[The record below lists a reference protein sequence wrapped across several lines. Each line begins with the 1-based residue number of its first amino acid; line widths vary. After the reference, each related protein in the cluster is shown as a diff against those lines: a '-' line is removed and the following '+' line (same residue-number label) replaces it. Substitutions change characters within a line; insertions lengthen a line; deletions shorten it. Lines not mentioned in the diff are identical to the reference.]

1 MVERLGSFRQGAA
14 VSMQRAKGLLG
25 WQGNEH
31 GTLADEDDD
40 PTREA
45 AARAQQP
52 TWPAPQTGPPQEV
65 QPPASS
71 SETPWDQAACIRA
84 KLQQELKREGPVGS
98 PRKILRSQSNLS
110 ASGSVQD
117 CLAAAGAPVGN
128 GGGEGSS
135 QRERS
140 EKRRQRRRR
149 PGISDGLDSAEDPFG
164 QLDGFSSG
172 APTPNLP
179 AATPWGNAQPPP
191 IPMSPLLAGATPL
204 ADFQANQG
212 WLAGMGSTSR
222 TAAQSAAVPS
232 AAPWVGAPPSPAPA
246 AATASAT
253 LLGGSTERAVSEG
266 FAPKVD
272 APESPK
278 RAAPAA
284 PGLFDEAILAALSAL
299 PQQSLV
305 DVLRRLQ
312 QARAGDVAL
321 ALGTR
326 EASAVA
332 DAREA
337 LSPAKPEARLS
348 GAAMAQVASPQHA
361 HLHGAAV
368 SPLKLQDPPP
378 DEHALGPGSALP
390 RGASNSELEP
400 EHQGRPAEVS
410 TPMAPAVGTMAA
422 SPAGASWH
430 AAPLSP
436 MPQAAS
442 PGPVLNDVFA
452 GQGWPLAAVSS
463 NHGSPPP
470 GRELSMDAAVPC
482 PAQPYADGMPA
493 PPAESLGA
501 GGHPHAA
508 VLGQPVAPPPPP
520 SQTVSQAL
528 AAMPSSPLQPAMM
541 ARTASWSG
549 GAGAAC
555 GSASAPGSAAATQQQ
570 AFVTT
575 ASTPQPAAATA
586 MAWPT
591 MGDWPAHSEAPAAP
605 VATWPGDIP
614 SSAASPSMAHATPQ
628 GVAASAAPT
637 WPSTGGSSAA
647 SPMSSPAAMAA
658 VPASPSMGWGWPAPG
673 SPGNVAAVVAEA
685 ADAASAPGVGPAWP
699 DTGGAA
705 ATAAAWPASSGAWP
719 PAPPHSGGATGTGG
733 WPS

>member
-52 TWPAPQTGPPQEV
+52 PWPAPQTAKPGPPQEV
-65 QPPASS
+65 QPPAST
-71 SETPWDQAACIRA
+71 SETPWDQAASIRA

-98 PRKILRSQSNLS
+98 PRIIARSQSNLS
-110 ASGSVQD
+110 ANGSVQD
-117 CLAAAGAPVGN
+117 FLAAAGAPVGG
-128 GGGEGSS
+128 GGGEGAS

-149 PGISDGLDSAEDPFG
+149 PGSSDGLDSAEDPFG
-164 QLDGFSSG
+164 QFDGFSSG

-191 IPMSPLLAGATPL
+191 IPMSPLLSGATPM

-212 WLAGMGSTSR
+212 WLAGMGSPSP
-222 TAAQSAAVPS
+222 TAAQPVAVPS

-253 LLGGSTERAVSEG
+253 LLGGSPEMAVAEG
-266 FAPKVD
+266 FAPKV
-272 APESPK
+272 ESPEGPK
-278 RAAPAA
+278 RTAPAA

-312 QARAGDVAL
+312 QARAADVAL
-321 ALGTR
+321 ALGAR
-326 EASAVA
+326 EASAAA
-332 DAREA
+332 DARVA

-348 GAAMAQVASPQHA
+348 SAAVAQVASPQHA
-361 HLHGAAV
+361 HLHAAAV
-368 SPLKLQDPPP
+368 SPLKLLDPPP
-378 DEHALGPGSALP
+378 DEHALDAVGP
-390 RGASNSELEP
+390 GASNSELEP
-400 EHQGRPAEVS
+400 EQQGRPAAVFA
-410 TPMAPAVGTMAA
+410 PMAPAVGTMAA

-430 AAPLSP
+430 AAPMSP
-436 MPQAAS
+436 SPQAAS
-442 PGPVLNDVFA
+442 PGPALNDVFA
-452 GQGWPLAAVSS
+452 GQGWPQS
-463 NHGSPPP
+463 NLGSTAP
-470 GRELSMDAAVPC
+470 GRELSMDAAVLS
-482 PAQPYADGMPA
+482 PAQPSANGMPA
-493 PPAESLGA
+493 TPTESLGP

-508 VLGQPVAPPPPP
+508 VLGQPAAPPPPP
-520 SQTVSQAL
+520 SQTVSQAP
-528 AAMPSSPLQPAMM
+528 AAMPSSPLQPAMT
-541 ARTASWSG
+541 ARIESWSG
-549 GAGAAC
+549 AAGTAC
-555 GSASAPGSAAATQQQ
+555 GSASTPGSAAATPQL
-570 AFVTT
+570 AFATT

-591 MGDWPAHSEAPAAP
+591 MGDWPAHSGAPAAP

-614 SSAASPSMAHATPQ
+614 ASAPSPSMAHATPQ
-628 GVAASAAPT
+628 GVAASAPPT
-637 WPSTGGSSAA
+637 WPGAGGSAAA

-685 ADAASAPGVGPAWP
+685 AAAASAPGVGPAWP

-705 ATAAAWPASSGAWP
+705 ATAAAWPASPGAWP